1 MKAIILAGGASSR
14 FGSPKAFAE
23 IHEEYFFEKIY
34 HTLEST
40 NMFSEIIIST
50 NEVLASEFDGYH
62 VVIDDAKHKSKGPL
76 SGLYSVM
83 KETEGDFYF
92 VISVDTPMV
101 TDKAISEL
109 YQFLIAN
116 LIEEQLLVAGFQS
129 EERPIPTIAF
139 YHKNILP
146 SIETALN
153 SNDFSMRHV
162 YQSVSNMWLD
172 VNNVASPDY
181 WYKNINY
188 KEDLS
193 ALEKELNQSY

>member
-14 FGSPKAFAE
+14 FGAPKAFAE

-129 EERPIPTIAF
+129 DERPIPTIAF
-139 YHKNILP
+139 LP
-146 SIETALN
+146 
-153 SNDFSMRHV
+153 
-162 YQSVSNMWLD
+162 
-172 VNNVASPDY
+172 
-181 WYKNINY
+181 
-188 KEDLS
+188 
-193 ALEKELNQSY
+193 